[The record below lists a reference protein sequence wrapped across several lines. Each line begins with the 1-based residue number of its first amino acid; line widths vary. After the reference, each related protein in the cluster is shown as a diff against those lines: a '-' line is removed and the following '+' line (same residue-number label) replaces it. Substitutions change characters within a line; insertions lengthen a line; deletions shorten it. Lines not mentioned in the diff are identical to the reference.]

1 MGWLPS
7 PWGKGSYADT
17 LSLRWGK
24 VQGGAGWLNRLWG
37 WKAKS
42 LFAQRALGLKFTSCM
57 G

>member
-42 LFAQRALGLKFTSCM
+42 LFAQRALALKFTSCM